1 MTDSDYERAR
11 RLLARRDPVLGALI
25 RRVGRC
31 GMGEAQ
37 RTDHFA
43 AIVRAIT
50 AQQLSAKASRTIYNR
65 LAALFPDE
73 TPTPARL
80 SALTDEQ
87 LRAIGYSR
95 QKLSYLR
102 DLAAKVE
109 AGAVRLEGIE
119 AREDEAVITELVRI
133 KGIGRWSAEMF
144 LMFRLQRPDV
154 LPVDDLGIVTAVQR
168 LYRLRKRPTPERLT
182 TIAAPWRPYR
192 SIACWYL
199 WRSLDNLPA
208 E

>member
-1 MTDSDYERAR
+1 
-11 RLLARRDPVLGALI
+11 
-25 RRVGRC
+25 
-31 GMGEAQ
+31 MGEAQ
-37 RTDHFA
+37 RSDHFA

-50 AQQLSAKASRTIYNR
+50 AQQLSAKASRTIYGR
-65 LAALFPDE
+65 LAALFSGE
-73 TPTPARL
+73 TPTPVGLA
-80 SALTDEQ
+80 ALADEQ

-102 DLAAKVE
+102 DLAEKVS
-109 AGAVRLEGIE
+109 AGSVRLEGIE
-119 AREDEAVITELVRI
+119 AFDDEQVIAELIQIR
-133 KGIGRWSAEMF
+133 GIGRWSAEMF

-182 TIAAPWRPYR
+182 AIARPWRPYR

-199 WRSLDNLPA
+199 WRSLDNLPT
-208 E
+208 ET